1 MFVLLESKKW
11 ENVGTLNFVFLF
23 FVFFFPIISG
33 HPKFEILVNEND
45 D

>member
-23 FVFFFPIISG
+23 FVFFFLLYLG
-33 HPKFEILVNEND
+33 TQNLEILVNKND